1 METTKRLLI
10 PYYEYNVNHI
20 QAVKSLLG
28 NNSEIEN
35 IVKNDIILND
45 GSLLVDVQYKTIGIN
60 PIETYFIKTTDVKP
74 VSPNSPYSGVRINDC
89 NVLIN
94 TVALDKTKYKE
105 YIPIQIIPRDVL
117 TDYKHFLYVGNIV
130 RSGMHN
136 FSTVMMN
143 TYKFTVNEIKPLYPK
158 DYKPQTVIS
167 DEIMIQKYTTT
178 VEKNGISLNSRMVN
192 KVKTIAECKNELC
205 PYLINFNEL
214 KKEPNLSGVIVG
226 NPFRNTA
233 YDIVFIPTTMF
244 AITKDM
250 LDSLER
256 FLQQEEV
263 NRINY
268 DYFMNVL
275 NK

>member
-10 PYYEYNVNHI
+10 PFYEYNTNHI
-20 QAVKSLLG
+20 QSVKALLG
-28 NNSEIEN
+28 NNSEVEN
-35 IVKNDIILND
+35 IVKNDVVLND
-45 GSLLVDVQYKTIGIN
+45 GSLLIDVQYKVIGIN
-60 PIETYFIKTTDVKP
+60 PIETYFVKTSEVKP

-94 TVALDKTKYKE
+94 TTALDKTKYKE

-117 TDYKHFLYVGNIV
+117 TDYKHFLYIGNVV
-130 RSGMHN
+130 RAGMHN

-143 TYKFTVNEIKPLYPK
+143 TFKFTIGSIKPLYPK
-158 DYKPQTVIS
+158 DYTPKTVIS
-167 DEIMIQKYTTT
+167 DDIMIQKYTTT
-178 VEKNGISLNSRMVN
+178 VEKNGIMLNSRMVT
-192 KVKTIAECKNELC
+192 KAKTVADCKNELT

-214 KKEPNLSGVIVG
+214 KKERNLSGIIVG

-233 YDIVFIPTTMF
+233 FDVVFIPTTMF
-244 AITKDM
+244 AITTDVI
-250 LDSLER
+250 DSLEH

-268 DYFMNVL
+268 DYYMNVL
-275 NK
+275 NA